1 MKIIYYC
8 QHIWGVGHIFRSL
21 EICKALAE
29 HEIVMVV
36 GGPEFEAQ
44 LPPNV
49 RVFRLPGLMTDRNYS
64 ELFPTD
70 RTKTLE
76 DVKSE
81 RQALLFQLFEKE
93 SPEVFVI
100 ELYPFGRKAFRFEL
114 DPVLE
119 GIRNGGLRRSIVACS
134 IRDILVEKKDPEA
147 YEKRVVDTLNHWYDF
162 VLIHADPKLVELDQ
176 TFSRMSDISIP
187 AVYTGFISPKPPTGD
202 RARIRSAIGIGKDD
216 IYIVASAG
224 GGQVGIVLLEPLL
237 NCYPQLNTGRQVFL
251 HVFTGPYMP
260 NDEFDKLKKKAN
272 RYLNVERFTS
282 DFLSLLVSA
291 DLSISMG
298 GYNTSMNLLAT
309 RVTSLIWPYPGD
321 REQGIRARRLAAIGA
336 ATVLKERNLQP
347 HRLAEIIREK
357 LVSNEPVIQDIN
369 LDGAMHT
376 ARCIEKSVWEEAGK
390 NRS

>member
-36 GGPEFEAQ
+36 GGPEFDAQ
-44 LPPNV
+44 CPPNV
-49 RVFRLPGLMTDRNYS
+49 RVYRLPGLMTDRHYS

-70 RTKTLE
+70 KTKTLE

-93 SPEVFVI
+93 SPDAFVV

-119 GIRNGGLRRSIVACS
+119 GIRNGVLNRSIVACS
-134 IRDILVEKKDPEA
+134 IRDILVEKRDPEA
-147 YEKRVVDTLNHWYDF
+147 YEKRVVDTLNRWYDL
-162 VLIHADPKLVELDQ
+162 VMIHADPKLVELDQ
-176 TFSRMSDISIP
+176 TFSRMGDISIP
-187 AVYTGFISPKPPTGD
+187 AVYTGFISPKPPSGV
-202 RARIRSAIGIGKDD
+202 RSRIRSALGIGEDD
-216 IYIVASAG
+216 IFIVASAG

-237 NCYPQLNTGRQVFL
+237 NCFPQLNTGRPAFL

-260 NDEFDKLKKKAN
+260 DDEFDKLKKKAN
-272 RYLNVERFTS
+272 RFINVERFTS
-282 DFLSLLVSA
+282 NFLSLMVSA
-291 DLSISMG
+291 DLSVSMG

-309 RVTSLIWPYPGD
+309 QVPSLIWPYPGD
-321 REQGIRARRLAAIGA
+321 REQGIRARQLAAIGA

-347 HRLAEIIREK
+347 QRLAEIIREK
-357 LVSNEPVIQDIN
+357 LISDKPVIHDIN
-369 LDGAMHT
+369 LDGALHT
-376 ARCIEKSVWEEAGK
+376 ARCIEKTVWEEAGK
-390 NRS
+390 SRS